1 MKERISK
8 KGKRVLAF
16 VLVFA
21 MVLGVAPFSIG
32 NEVKAASEPTLKE
45 TVVFSDTFD
54 NGTSWNT
61 SAGNWR
67 LGSTS
72 HADLVGVRNGTAPLG
87 YATSTRNLY
96 NVELND
102 VHVGADVRVTKAE
115 CYGSNLQYHFIF
127 ARGNTFGTSS
137 VAFGLKTT
145 KNATKSSLVVGYYT
159 GNDSINVWHETEAVY
174 DINTTYTLDLY
185 VVGSLVMAKC
195 NDQTVYLEEQTG
207 LSVKGYCGITDRRA
221 TSNSAGGTYGTDYTK
236 AGCFDNFTVGTVEEI
251 IADGFKVNGPVV
263 ITKDGTGVADITMV
277 TNGVDGATIDDAVV
291 KVDALKNKETNL
303 YEGEYTVST
312 TIKGTEKTSI
322 ATRVFVVDDL
332 SKTVTKMNDSRWT
345 GASATAAPKF
355 TVDANGKATLTPS
368 GSASAGISTLNVGEN
383 NGAYG
388 NFYAEYTMT
397 MTDLAA
403 EARGFV
409 DSFLCM
415 DSYGNP
421 GSNAWGANLFF
432 DNRASQAPNST
443 FWARL
448 RMSDGSVNQEY
459 SKTFADPDIEGGK
472 PVKIGMLV
480 YDNTITLMIN
490 GVEAATY
497 TGTAAYNGWFGI
509 AQSGTLGKTTI
520 ENFVYIP
527 LEKKVVSVKFDAPE
541 AVMQGQSVEVKATP
555 TYNWPYGVGEET
567 TQGVVIEGLDT
578 STDGEKT
585 YKVSYSGVEKELK
598 VTVTK
603 KPDGFKVNGP
613 VVVTRDGKGVA
624 DVTILAGTAELE
636 RKEDVAV
643 TVAGLDNPIVGLH
656 EGSYEVTADVYGTN
670 RTATATRV
678 FVVNNMSD
686 AVTNMSDSR
695 WTGATATDTPRFTV
709 DETGKATLTPSG
721 SSNAGVS
728 TLNMGANNGAY
739 GDFYVEYILTVKNLA
754 AEARGFVD
762 CFLCMDSYGNT
773 LSNAWGANLFFDN
786 RAIQAPNNTFW
797 ARLRMS
803 DGSVNKTYSQTFA
816 DPDIEGGQPM
826 KIGMLVQGNTITLFI
841 NGVEAAT
848 HTGTAAYKGWFGISQ
863 SGTAGNSTVEN
874 FIYVPLEEKV
884 VQDIQFS
891 YPKMVLPGANVEVSA
906 IPIYNWPYGQGDVI
920 TEGVTV
926 TGLDTSTMG
935 EKTFQASYGGVEK
948 TLTLLV
954 SNTMFEERFDG
965 TLSDLT
971 NHGWGKVNNNS
982 AALKDEQLHLS
993 GNQEGLYVT
1002 ALSGSEAWTD
1012 YTVKADVRIEKTNQ
1026 TPNTALAT
1034 ISARTTGLDNGYEWS
1049 IAIDKSGA
1057 AYARLYDRGAA
1068 KFLGRVDYP
1077 VEIGETYNLK
1087 LTVVGNTIKGY
1098 INGEKIL
1105 ETTADTSA
1113 TGTVGVRRLGY
1124 NVYYDNVIVTLP
1136 EEDVPVQDVT
1146 KQQIWFTD
1154 TFESESVM
1162 TDRGWDKDGTI
1173 QDGELVLNNKYPT
1186 AFLTQI
1192 PGSNAWTDY
1201 TAQAHVTVVDSD
1213 EISPVGNSVSA
1224 LIVRSL
1230 SDATGYEFGVS
1241 IQVSNDK
1248 GGFRLYNRTTS
1259 ELLASTT
1266 EVVAERGK
1274 TYQLTVVVEGN
1285 RIRCYVDGQMVFD
1298 VTDTKNS
1305 NPTGY
1310 VGLRTVGYS
1319 GAYDNIV
1326 VRKVTD
1332 ADRKGIFSNATATS
1346 PVTGDYTMP
1355 MYIPVIAMVTALTVV
1370 VFITRRRFHT
1380 NK

>member
-127 ARGNTFGTSS
+127 ARGNTLGTSS
-137 VAFGLKTT
+137 VAFGLKTK
-145 KNATKSSLVVGYYT
+145 KNATKSSLVVGYYN

-174 DINTTYTLDLY
+174 DINITYTLDLY

-236 AGCFDNFTVGTVEEI
+236 AGYFDNFTVGTVEEI

-277 TNGVDGATIDDAVV
+277 TNGVDVATIDDAVV
-291 KVDALKNKETNL
+291 KVDALKNKATNL

-345 GASATAAPKF
+345 GASATATPKF

-368 GSASAGISTLNVGEN
+368 GSASAGISTLNVGAT

-388 NFYAEYTMT
+388 DFYVEYTLR

-421 GSNAWGANLFF
+421 NSNAWGANLFF
-432 DNRASQAPNST
+432 DNRAS
-443 FWARL
+443 
-448 RMSDGSVNQEY
+448 
-459 SKTFADPDIEGGK
+459 
-472 PVKIGMLV
+472 
-480 YDNTITLMIN
+480 
-490 GVEAATY
+490 
-497 TGTAAYNGWFGI
+497 
-509 AQSGTLGKTTI
+509 
-520 ENFVYIP
+520 
-527 LEKKVVSVKFDAPE
+527 
-541 AVMQGQSVEVKATP
+541 
-555 TYNWPYGVGEET
+555 
-567 TQGVVIEGLDT
+567 
-578 STDGEKT
+578 
-585 YKVSYSGVEKELK
+585 
-598 VTVTK
+598 
-603 KPDGFKVNGP
+603 
-613 VVVTRDGKGVA
+613 
-624 DVTILAGTAELE
+624 
-636 RKEDVAV
+636 
-643 TVAGLDNPIVGLH
+643 
-656 EGSYEVTADVYGTN
+656 
-670 RTATATRV
+670 
-678 FVVNNMSD
+678 
-686 AVTNMSDSR
+686 
-695 WTGATATDTPRFTV
+695 
-709 DETGKATLTPSG
+709 
-721 SSNAGVS
+721 
-728 TLNMGANNGAY
+728 
-739 GDFYVEYILTVKNLA
+739 
-754 AEARGFVD
+754 
-762 CFLCMDSYGNT
+762 
-773 LSNAWGANLFFDN
+773 
-786 RAIQAPNNTFW
+786 QAPNNTFW

-816 DPDIEGGQPM
+816 DPDIEGGKPM

-848 HTGTAAYKGWFGISQ
+848 HTGSAAYKGWFGISQ

-884 VQDIQFS
+884 VRDIQLS

-926 TGLDTSTMG
+926 TGLDTSTLG
-935 EKTFQASYGGVEK
+935 EKTFKASYGGVEK

-954 SNTMFEERFDG
+954 SNTMFVESFDG
-965 TLSDLT
+965 ILSDLT
-971 NHGWGKVNNNS
+971 DHGWGKVNNNS

-993 GNQEGLYVT
+993 GSQEGLYVT

-1012 YTVKADVRIEKTNQ
+1012 YTLKADVRIEKTNQ

-1057 AYARLYDRGAA
+1057 TYARLYDRAAA

-1105 ETTADTSA
+1105 ETTANTSA

-1146 KQQIWFTD
+1146 QQQIWFTD

-1162 TDRGWDKDGTI
+1162 TERGWDKDGTI
-1173 QDGELVLNNKYPT
+1173 QNGELILNNKYPT
-1186 AFLTQI
+1186 AFLKQI
-1192 PGSNAWTDY
+1192 EGSNTWTDY
-1201 TAQAHVTVVDSD
+1201 TAQAHITVVDSD

-1224 LIVRSL
+1224 LIVRSI

-1274 TYQLTVVVEGN
+1274 TYQLTAVVEGN

-1332 ADRKGIFSNATATS
+1332 ADRKGIFSNSTATS
-1346 PVTGDYTMP
+1346 PVTGDYAMP

-1370 VFITRRRFHT
+1370 VFITRRRFHA